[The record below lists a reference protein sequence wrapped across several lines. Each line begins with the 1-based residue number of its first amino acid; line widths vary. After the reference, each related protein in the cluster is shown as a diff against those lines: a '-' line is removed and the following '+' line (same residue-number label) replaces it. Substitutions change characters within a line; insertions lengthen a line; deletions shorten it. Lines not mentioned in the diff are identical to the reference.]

1 MLSYL
6 AATLPSP
13 TGPQARLLA
22 LQCSLRADG
31 FGRALLPPGLLR
43 GMRLHGEGVW
53 WRELEQSHWLHRP
66 RPSSGHT
73 ATVQLLDAALLGTGP
88 ERRSRAR
95 AADWALRAAGTPA
108 LRDQG
113 SSLRLTAVVL
123 AAHTSSGGA
132 HATADAGQ
140 VARSCG
146 LTVSQLV
153 TALKQL
159 TTAGALSVWTLDATM
174 DDLAWQ
180 ASQAPDH
187 ESTQARE
194 ELGSHRNEML

>member
-1 MLSYL
+1 
-6 AATLPSP
+6 
-13 TGPQARLLA
+13 
-22 LQCSLRADG
+22 
-31 FGRALLPPGLLR
+31 
-43 GMRLHGEGVW
+43 
-53 WRELEQSHWLHRP
+53 
-66 RPSSGHT
+66 
-73 ATVQLLDAALLGTGP
+73 
-88 ERRSRAR
+88 
-95 AADWALRAAGTPA
+95 
-108 LRDQG
+108 
-113 SSLRLTAVVL
+113 
-123 AAHTSSGGA
+123 
-132 HATADAGQ
+132 